1 VVELTVVLV
10 NPVVKFINEI
20 VFSEN
25 AKETVENETVALESG
40 IVAPRSHSRPPMR
53 RENET
58 TSSIRSV
65 DNPMNALVS
74 SLAPLVSSLVAPSRH
89 STRFRT

>member
-1 VVELTVVLV
+1 MVELTVVLV

-40 IVAPRSHSRPPMR
+40 IVAPRSHSRKPTR
-53 RENET
+53 RENESA
-58 TSSIRSV
+58 SSIRSAH
-65 DNPMNALVS
+65 DPMNALVS
-74 SLAPLVSSLVAPSRH
+74 SLARVVSSLVAPSRH